1 MMPCLTGRQPLDH
14 FLSGGEEVS
23 IKGLRVAGLDY
34 ALVSQDRPGI
44 QRRKGRFNPE
54 FLQMWPHPPLGG
66 SFQLPGN
73 PVGSETR
80 RDICKLGL

>member
-1 MMPCLTGRQPLDH
+1 MVPCFTGRQPLDH

-34 ALVSQDRPGI
+34 AQDRPGI

-54 FLQMWPHPPLGG
+54 FLQMCPHPPLGG

-73 PVGSETR
+73 LLGSETR